1 MEFKSGGYDF
11 RMEKLNAFEQLH
23 LSRKIAPLLPALA
36 PILVRWSDRKGDP
49 LSAQIL
55 EIAELAEP
63 FATALASMTDVDA
76 EQVIMTALSKVQ
88 VQTDIAKGVW
98 MPVLVPGTHMTAT
111 TDLNDLGK
119 LLPVALKSIMFNL
132 GNFIDGLLTR
142 REETSPT
149 SSGAASP
156 VAKTG

>member
-36 PILVRWSDRKGDP
+36 PILVRWSARRGDL
-49 LSAQIL
+49 LSTQIL

-63 FATALASMTDVDA
+63 FATALASMTDADA

-88 VQTDIAKGVW
+88 VQTDVSRGVW
-98 MPVLVPGTHMTAT
+98 MPVFVAGTRMTAT
-111 TDLNDLGK
+111 TELNDLGL
-119 LLPVALKSIMFNL
+119 LLPVAIKSIMFNL
-132 GNFIDGLLTR
+132 GNFTDGLLTSH
-142 REETSPT
+142 EGKSPT

-156 VAKTG
+156 AAKTG